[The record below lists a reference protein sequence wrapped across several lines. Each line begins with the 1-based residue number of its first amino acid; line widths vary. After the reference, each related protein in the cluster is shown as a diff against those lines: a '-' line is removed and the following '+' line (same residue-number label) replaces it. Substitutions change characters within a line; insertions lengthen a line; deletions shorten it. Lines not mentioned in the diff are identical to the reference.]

1 MATGLALAETERQT
15 PKPMTLSLGAV
26 SDRLGDHLLSLE
38 KVDGTLAT
46 ILDVGSEESCTAPLN
61 FWTVC

>member
-1 MATGLALAETERQT
+1 MATGLALTETERQT

-26 SDRLGDHLLSLE
+26 RDRLGDLLLALE

-46 ILDVGSEESCTAPLN
+46 I
-61 FWTVC
+61 